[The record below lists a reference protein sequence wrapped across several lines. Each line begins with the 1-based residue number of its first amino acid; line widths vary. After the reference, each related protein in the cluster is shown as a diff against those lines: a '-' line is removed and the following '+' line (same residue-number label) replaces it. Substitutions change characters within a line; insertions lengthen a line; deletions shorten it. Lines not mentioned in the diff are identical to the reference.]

1 MARLIG
7 LYEQNESHRLFKSI
21 LTDTKFFDLNYIC
34 FSSEKQSN
42 FARNRTYRI
51 LKQRQFI
58 DNLLRTHFKL
68 DQIFI
73 NCDGLIDFIHKNDI
87 FNKFSSKT
95 VVYKYINSIYKVV
108 FNYLISGRLSKI
120 DYLLSLLKA
129 ASIKLGLSF
138 DDKNIFISTSPN
150 SCLNDTEIS
159 IIKDDFQKLKIS
171 INRFLEL
178 DFSLFKRENFDI
190 NSLNKILVN
199 DNCKFVVL
207 KNINIINHIHE
218 RPYKRNEKQF
228 ISNLCEFL
236 NFGLIKNIPLFLE
249 CPRNRSL
256 KLYCLL
262 AQVLKEDEVKESDIN
277 QILEIIDD

>member
-108 FNYLISGRLSKI
+108 FNYLISGKLSKI

-236 NFGLIKNIPLFLE
+236 NFGLIKNITLFLE